1 MEEDSSSSSMDDL
14 IQSRDEKD
22 QAVTRYLDWFLS
34 EEGVA
39 LRKKWPRVTCCGSSR
54 SLYCHECLRL
64 LVPKEDWPKPLLHGS
79 LKLPFELHV
88 VLDDHR
94 AKATGL
100 HPVILL
106 GNKNQP
112 RSEAR
117 DNPLSPESTIKNP
130 LSPTLESVK
139 EIERDISSMHIRSVD
154 GGSEHIPSGLHSV
167 SEQVKVIEL
176 ERGEPFPLYD
186 DDDDKKRTTFV
197 LFPSPGESVPL
208 SSVASRISRL
218 IVLDC
223 RWTKSSSRKI
233 EELKKLQKVHLTMP
247 PEKSHYWRWHNAGP
261 EMLSTIE
268 AIYYATMEMAESLDW
283 TVEQRSSLM
292 PLLWLFGLQRSA
304 ASALDASGRFKH
316 ISFSEAGKEERR
328 ELRRTRGTPKHEKDK
343 EKGRQLK
350 AEAKRLAQQKDSIQ
364 EPFLPNE

>member
-1 MEEDSSSSSMDDL
+1 MDAL
-14 IQSRDEKD
+14 IQSRDKKD
-22 QAVTRYLDWFLS
+22 QDVTRFLDCFLS

-64 LVPKEDWPKPLLHGS
+64 LVPKEDWPKPLLDGS

-117 DNPLSPESTIKNP
+117 DNPLSPKSAIKNP
-130 LSPTLESVK
+130 LSPPLESVK
-139 EIERDISSMHIRSVD
+139 EIEGEISSMHIRSVN
-154 GGSEHIPSGLHSV
+154 GGSEHTQLGQHSV

-186 DDDDKKRTTFV
+186 DDKKSTTFV

-208 SSVASRISRL
+208 SSVASRLSRL

-223 RWTKSSSRKI
+223 RWSKSSSRKI
-233 EELKKLQKVHLTMP
+233 EELKKLQKVSC
-247 PEKSHYWRWHNAGP
+247 K
-261 EMLSTIE
+261 
-268 AIYYATMEMAESLDW
+268 
-283 TVEQRSSLM
+283 
-292 PLLWLFGLQRSA
+292 
-304 ASALDASGRFKH
+304 
-316 ISFSEAGKEERR
+316 
-328 ELRRTRGTPKHEKDK
+328 
-343 EKGRQLK
+343 
-350 AEAKRLAQQKDSIQ
+350 
-364 EPFLPNE
+364 